1 MVTGIIMASGF
12 STRLNRDKLLL
23 DIAGTPLIEHIILAA
38 KKSCLDEVVLV
49 YRKEKIKNLAK
60 KNQVTVVFNAN
71 AKEGQSS
78 AVKAGIKASDANTNA
93 YMFIVGDQPMLTA
106 KTIDCLVKAFLQNPQ
121 SIIVPDYAGQRGNPV
136 IFPVSLQNELIKL
149 TGDCGGRNILETK
162 SDLILS
168 VPFSDK
174 NAGLDID
181 IPEDYE
187 QVRKLLGLH

>member
-1 MVTGIIMASGF
+1 MSISRPAFLSEKGTA
-12 STRLNRDKLLL
+12 STRSDL
-23 DIAGTPLIEHIILAA
+23 ASIIL
-38 KKSCLDEVVLV
+38 L
-49 YRKEKIKNLAK
+49 
-60 KNQVTVVFNAN
+60 
-71 AKEGQSS
+71 
-78 AVKAGIKASDANTNA
+78 
-93 YMFIVGDQPMLTA
+93 P
-106 KTIDCLVKAFLQNPQ
+106 PQ
-121 SIIVPDYAGQRGNPV
+121 S
-136 IFPVSLQNELIKL
+136 PVSLQNELIKL

>member
-23 DIAGTPLIEHIILAA
+23 DIAGMPLIEHIILAA

-49 YRKEKIKNLAK
+49 YRKEQIKNLAE
-60 KNQVTVVFNAN
+60 KNQTAVVFNAD
-71 AKEGQSS
+71 AHEGQST
-78 AVKAGIKASDANTNA
+78 AVKAGIKAAAANTSA

-106 KTIDCLVKAFLQNPQ
+106 KTIDCLVKAFLENPQ
-121 SIIVPDYAGQRGNPV
+121 SIIVPEYAGQRGNPV
-136 IFPVSLQNELIKL
+136 IFPSILQNELMTL
-149 TGDCGGRNILETK
+149 TGDGGGRSIIEARPERVQA
-162 SDLILS
+162 

-181 IPEDYE
+181 IFEDYE

>member
-1 MVTGIIMASGF
+1 MITGIIMASGF

-23 DIAGTPLIEHIILAA
+23 DIAGMPLIEHIILAA

-49 YRKEKIKNLAK
+49 YRKEKTKNLAK
-60 KNQVTVVFNAN
+60 KNHIKAVFNAD
-71 AKEGQSS
+71 AHAGQST
-78 AVKAGIKASDANTNA
+78 AVKAGIKASDTNTNA
-93 YMFIVGDQPMLTA
+93 YMFIVGDQPMITA
-106 KTIDCLVKAFLQNPQ
+106 ETIDCLVKVFLQNPL

-136 IFPVSLQNELIKL
+136 IFPSSLQNELIRL
-149 TGDCGGRNILETK
+149 TGDYGGRSLIEAR
-162 SDLILS
+162 SDLVLA